1 MIQLSE
7 KIGVPTERK
16 DISVSHQIPSARSS
30 VDPAMVGDLKIPR
43 TRPRRTAIGKKVTRF

>member
-30 VDPAMVGDLKIPR
+30 VDPAMIGDLKIPR